1 MAVEKWNEEGR
12 IWEPDH
18 GLLNEEQIAQ
28 CARADEAETFRSPV
42 PTQMVSNGEYMPVP
56 QTKKQKQMEKRIK
69 ELAES
74 ASKKLGISR
83 RRFLAGSGGM
93 AASFLAMNEV
103 FGKFFNVDPIEMF
116 EPAAYAQ
123 SGAPRDLFVFD
134 DQLHMVRGSQ
144 PTGGAELRA
153 LAQGPTSAPTFSSN
167 PFNPKGLPDER
178 G

>member
-1 MAVEKWNEEGR
+1 M
-12 IWEPDH
+12 I
-18 GLLNEEQIAQ
+18 
-28 CARADEAETFRSPV
+28 
-42 PTQMVSNGEYMPVP
+42 SNGEYMPVP
-56 QTKKQKQMEKRIK
+56 QTEKQKHVEARIQ
-69 ELAES
+69 ERAES
-74 ASKKLGISR
+74 ASKKLGIDR
-83 RRFLAGSGGM
+83 RRFLAGPGGM

-144 PTGGAELRA
+144 RMGGAELRA
-153 LAQGPTSAPTFSSN
+153 LAQGPSSAPTFSSN

-178 G
+178 GAAGEFGTRRSSACQSPRRMPRSCSSSRTSTWTAR